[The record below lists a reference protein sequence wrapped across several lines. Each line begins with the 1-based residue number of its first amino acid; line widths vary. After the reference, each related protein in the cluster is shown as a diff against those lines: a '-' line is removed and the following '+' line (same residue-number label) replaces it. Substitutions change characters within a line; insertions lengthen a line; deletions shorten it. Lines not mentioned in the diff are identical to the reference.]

1 MTTESA
7 SAVGGTKSGGGRR
20 RLRAGVLERPSP
32 PKQVKLDLPP
42 KPPANQDEEELR

>member
-7 SAVGGTKSGGGRR
+7 SAVGSKQGGGRR
-20 RLRAGVLERPSP
+20 RLRAGLLERPSP

-42 KPPANQDEEELR
+42 KPPASQDEEDLR